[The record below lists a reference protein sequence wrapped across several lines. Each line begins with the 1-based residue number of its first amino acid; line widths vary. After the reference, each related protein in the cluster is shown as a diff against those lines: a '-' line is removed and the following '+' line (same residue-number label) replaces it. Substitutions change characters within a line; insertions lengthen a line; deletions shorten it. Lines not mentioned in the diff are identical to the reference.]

1 MQGRRSWRGGAN
13 SMWLAMLASLGVIV
27 LLVAMLAWG
36 PGRSSAPHVQP
47 STSDKMHEQQPELV
61 VYCAAGMRYAME
73 EIAKQYEQQ
82 YGVAIQLQY
91 GGSNTLLSQIEVA
104 RTGDLF
110 LAADQSYIRLA
121 RERGLAAEVF
131 PLATQMPVIVV
142 PQGNP
147 KQIAKVADLLR
158 DDVTVAF
165 GNPDATAIG
174 KVVRGMLVTSG
185 EWPKLEEAVTARG
198 VFQPTVNEIANCV
211 KLGSVDAGIVWDSTA
226 VQYPELAA
234 ITAPELERGTVQ
246 IELAVLT
253 CTETPTTALKFARY
267 VAARDAGLK
276 VFQEEGLAV
285 VDGDVWEEAPE
296 IVFFAGAVNR
306 RALEP
311 IIKAFES
318 REGVRVNTVYNGCGI
333 LTAQMRTLRQN
344 QDSGFPDAYMACDV
358 YYLDPVRDW
367 FQEDVEVSE
376 AAIVMV
382 VKRGN
387 PLHIQGLK
395 DLLRPDVRLV
405 LGQPEQCTIGVLTK
419 KLLEEAGI
427 YDELTA
433 KKQVPTKPSSA
444 MLVPDVITEAADVTL
459 AYITDALGEPDKLE
473 TIRID
478 SPLAKAVQPYTIA
491 RSSEFKNLTRR
502 LYEHVARSRDTF
514 EAAGFTWRLKTTE
527 PPSPTQP

>member
-1 MQGRRSWRGGAN
+1 
-13 SMWLAMLASLGVIV
+13 
-27 LLVAMLAWG
+27 
-36 PGRSSAPHVQP
+36 
-47 STSDKMHEQQPELV
+47 
-61 VYCAAGMRYAME
+61 
-73 EIAKQYEQQ
+73 
-82 YGVAIQLQY
+82 
-91 GGSNTLLSQIEVA
+91 
-104 RTGDLF
+104 
-110 LAADQSYIRLA
+110 
-121 RERGLAAEVF
+121 
-131 PLATQMPVIVV
+131 
-142 PQGNP
+142 
-147 KQIAKVADLLR
+147 
-158 DDVTVAF
+158 
-165 GNPDATAIG
+165 
-174 KVVRGMLVTSG
+174 
-185 EWPKLEEAVTARG
+185 
-198 VFQPTVNEIANCV
+198 
-211 KLGSVDAGIVWDSTA
+211 
-226 VQYPELAA
+226 
-234 ITAPELERGTVQ
+234 
-246 IELAVLT
+246 
-253 CTETPTTALKFARY
+253 
-267 VAARDAGLK
+267 
-276 VFQEEGLAV
+276 
-285 VDGDVWEEAPE
+285 
-296 IVFFAGAVNR
+296 
-306 RALEP
+306 
-311 IIKAFES
+311 
-318 REGVRVNTVYNGCGI
+318 
-333 LTAQMRTLRQN
+333 
-344 QDSGFPDAYMACDV
+344 MACDV